1 MVFNISQNNRWE
13 FVKYYLKK
21 KKKKGSIYS
30 RYNITYDSL
39 VSVLQSYLQL

>member
-21 KKKKGSIYS
+21 KKKKKAQDTQDIK
-30 RYNITYDSL
+30 
-39 VSVLQSYLQL
+39 